1 MYRLEEFEGDEMWD
15 YEGWDFLHEETDPEE
30 EIAWRFQRIIS
41 LMKRERLFESFIME
55 GKFIKL
61 RLLFL
66 S

>member
-1 MYRLEEFEGDEMWD
+1 M
-15 YEGWDFLHEETDPEE
+15 EE
-30 EIAWRFQRIIS
+30 EIAWRFQRIIN
-41 LMKRERLFESFIME
+41 LMKRGRPFESFIME